1 MGWYLIYPP
10 WKPSW
15 ISLMFIFSLPLKK
28 YPTHSHWRHFYFL
41 SLSLFF
47 FSMLPW
53 YISLFLS
60 PALQSFN
67 SAEKLHFI
75 LGWAPFLFTI
85 IIIFFFLEEG
95 PFLRI
100 FKYFFFFQ
108 GGVLLFL
115 LSIFFLKGCLL
126 GLILRHC
133 LSFLSSFFVGKG
145 GSSAIFV
152 FFVREVFFSFLG
164 GYHLLDFFYHFLF
177 IFFIF

>member
-1 MGWYLIYPP
+1 M
-10 WKPSW
+10 
-15 ISLMFIFSLPLKK
+15 
-28 YPTHSHWRHFYFL
+28 
-41 SLSLFF
+41 
-47 FSMLPW
+47 
-53 YISLFLS
+53 
-60 PALQSFN
+60 
-67 SAEKLHFI
+67 
-75 LGWAPFLFTI
+75 
-85 IIIFFFLEEG
+85 
-95 PFLRI
+95 RI

-177 IFFIF
+177 IFFYFLGRSFCVFCFFFFGGSFSFLMGSCHFLFGMWFTLPPTLESLSIFFFLF

>member
-1 MGWYLIYPP
+1 M
-10 WKPSW
+10 
-15 ISLMFIFSLPLKK
+15 
-28 YPTHSHWRHFYFL
+28 
-41 SLSLFF
+41 
-47 FSMLPW
+47 
-53 YISLFLS
+53 
-60 PALQSFN
+60 
-67 SAEKLHFI
+67 
-75 LGWAPFLFTI
+75 
-85 IIIFFFLEEG
+85 
-95 PFLRI
+95 RI

-177 IFFIF
+177 IFFYFLGRSFCVFCFFFGGSFSFLMGSCHFLFGMWFTLPPTLESLSIFFFLF

>member
-1 MGWYLIYPP
+1 M
-10 WKPSW
+10 
-15 ISLMFIFSLPLKK
+15 
-28 YPTHSHWRHFYFL
+28 
-41 SLSLFF
+41 
-47 FSMLPW
+47 
-53 YISLFLS
+53 
-60 PALQSFN
+60 
-67 SAEKLHFI
+67 
-75 LGWAPFLFTI
+75 
-85 IIIFFFLEEG
+85 
-95 PFLRI
+95 RI

-177 IFFIF
+177 IFFYFLGRSFCVFCFFFFWWLLFFFNGELSFSFWDVVYTPTNFGESQHFFFSFLNAVW